1 MKFSVTGSTERGS
14 LVLFWPALLPADFEQ
29 RWAEEPAEL
38 GDELQ
43 TTGKVIW
50 FSCDANGES
59 SLGLFVDEPVPEGLQ
74 TFCTLSEKVEALQAA
89 GEGWFCGAEA
99 VFRDDRSYLDQ
110 HPRKGSAVQVPAGK
124 YLAEVFTTEIPDS
137 VYEDWI
143 KTEAGSRAQQ
153 LWWIQ
158 TWFASTGIVA
168 AMICVGCLFVGTQ
181 EMTRCV
187 RGLRN
192 PAVHWLAPFS
202 HARLSARATSATGV
216 RSSVSK
222 FCSAVA
228 NSPPVA

>member
-181 EMTRCV
+181 EMTLAAFVGSAILLFIGWLLSLTPGYQRVQQARREYAAAFPNFVV
-187 RGLRN
+187 RLRT
-192 PAVHWLAPFS
+192 AHQ
-202 HARLSARATSATGV
+202 
-216 RSSVSK
+216 
-222 FCSAVA
+222 
-228 NSPPVA
+228 